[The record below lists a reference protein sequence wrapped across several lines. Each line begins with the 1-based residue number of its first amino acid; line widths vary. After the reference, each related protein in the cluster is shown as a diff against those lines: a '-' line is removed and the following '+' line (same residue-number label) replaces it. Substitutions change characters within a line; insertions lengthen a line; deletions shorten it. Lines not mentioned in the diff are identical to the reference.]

1 MNKLFKNQLNILV
14 AISLFIVGIT
24 LAWFFFI
31 QNGIR
36 VTNDKLSSQLK
47 REQSKSNKAS
57 DLIDELNKIK
67 GEWVELNTEFESQIS
82 RIPDITE
89 RKRINNVIFD
99 IIKKSEIPVTVC
111 LLYTSPSPRD
121 KRQSRMPSSA

>member
-82 RIPDITE
+82 RIPVITE
-89 RKRINNVIFD
+89 IKRTNNVIFD
-99 IIKKSEIPVTVC
+99 IIQKSEIPVTAWQ
-111 LLYTSPSPRD
+111 PSEFAID
-121 KRQSRMPSSA
+121 K